1 MNEANINALIAEVR
15 ERADEIDE
23 GGTLPADLATR
34 LKSAGLFSL
43 LLPASLGGPQIHFPD
58 FVQLVQSFA
67 EADASTAWC
76 INQGSVL
83 ATLAARMPVGVAR
96 QIWHAPEVAI
106 ANGPP
111 MDCVLRTETDP
122 PQLTGQWIF
131 SSGINHADYLAGVA
145 RRDDG
150 VSCWCFFPTEQAEI
164 NSHWP
169 VNGLRGTASYSFAVK
184 QLPVQQG
191 LVLPMSEPPTGAPLY
206 HIPMNLMFACGFA
219 AVSLG
224 VARAAITFTIERVKS
239 KIKRF
244 QNHPMAEDQVIQA
257 EIGKAEADYLAAHA
271 LLHGAVAD
279 IWREIETPLDLDERM
294 KLRLAATHALRMGK
308 TCTDRM
314 YDLCSTDS
322 IFKGNDIQRR
332 FQDAHVISQ
341 HLQGRPENYQLAG
354 RYLLDLPIDRTM
366 IS

>member
-1 MNEANINALIAEVR
+1 MNQTTIEALKTEVR
-15 ERADEIDE
+15 DRADEIDE
-23 GGTLPADLATR
+23 GGKLPADLA
-34 LKSAGLFSL
+34 LKLKEGGLFTL
-43 LLPASLGGPQIHFPD
+43 LLPTTLGGPQLHFPD
-58 FVQLVQSFA
+58 FVRLVQSFA
-67 EADASTAWC
+67 EADGSVGWC

-83 ATLAARMPVGVAR
+83 STLAARMSIDTAKD
-96 QIWHAPEVAI
+96 IWHTPDVAI

-111 MDCVLRTETDP
+111 LAGTLTTDTDKP
-122 PQLTGQWIF
+122 LLTGNWVF
-131 SSGINHADYLAGVA
+131 SSGITHADFLVGVA
-145 RRDDG
+145 RRDDD
-150 VSCWCFFPTEQAEI
+150 VSCWCFFPTHEAQI
-164 NSHWP
+164 NTTWP
-169 VNGLRGTASYSFAVK
+169 VNGLRGTASYSFSVTD
-184 QLPVQQG
+184 LPVRADF
-191 LVLPMSEPPTGAPLY
+191 VLPMSEPPTGAPLY

-224 VARAAITFTIERVKS
+224 VARAAINFTTTRVKS

-244 QNHPMAEDQVIQA
+244 QDHPMAEDQVIQA
-257 EIGKAEADYLAAHA
+257 EIGLAEADWQAANA
-271 LLHGAVAD
+271 LLHGAVDD
-279 IWREIETPLDLDERM
+279 IWRQIDSPLTMDTRM

-354 RYLLDLPIDRTM
+354 RYLLDLPIDKTM